1 MKNRLDILETVLN
14 YDTYVRTSGIDL
26 SPSEVGSKG
35 KYQIW
40 LTNQGIPKSHPIAT
54 ELKVNAVVGTAF
66 HGRAEEAIKATYP
79 EVYTEV
85 DLYGFID
92 GIKVGGTS
100 DVIYEWC
107 DTYVV
112 GDYKTMGA
120 FGFKKAMRNDFLDY
134 VPQLSIYSYLY
145 AQMNDLPYSKYGE
158 LYIVVTGDAGYFR
171 KDEGGGKTPKYV
183 TETVELLDES
193 QVELLVRE
201 TYDAIKTEPEMDCQD
216 DGWNKCMYC
225 ELECMFR
232 VQG

>member
-1 MKNRLDILETVLN
+1 MKHRLNILKTVLN
-14 YDTYVRTSGIDL
+14 YDTYKRVEGIDL

-40 LTNQGIPKSHPIAT
+40 LANSGAPKTYPIDT

-79 EVYTEV
+79 EVYTEIELKGKIG
-85 DLYGFID
+85 DATI
-92 GIKVGGTS
+92 GGVS
-100 DVIYEWC
+100 DVIYNWC

-134 VPQLSIYSYLY
+134 APQLSIYSYLY

-171 KDEGGGKTPKYV
+171 KDEGGGKTPKYI
-183 TETVELLDES
+183 TETIELLEEA
-193 QVELLVRE
+193 QVELIVKE
-201 TYDAIKTEPEMDCQD
+201 TMDAIQTEPEMDCQA
-216 DGWNKCMYC
+216 WQCNYC

-232 VQG
+232 IKGE